1 MKLPKIIFGISTEEA
16 YKRAMSREGNGEKKK
31 ETSIQLSVQASI
43 NRKDYVKVP
52 NTNTLIAKFEPD
64 ESKGL
69 TWEKTH
75 YKLAENGLF
84 MPAPALF
91 MPYFMNVIDAYNG
104 KIQLYDGLGNQIN
117 RKEVED
123 IYKHLTINH
132 VNNGAYSWLDA
143 LFKEENNFW
152 YIETEHRVI
161 NGKLKG
167 TRQPLEICLM
177 EDCYVSLDFNK
188 QGLAIKKSNNQ
199 EYEQGKNIK
208 FVYPKDGTVAG
219 FVANSDWAD
228 LDCYRIPQ
236 DSSSDLGVF
245 PCAEGTSKN

>member
-1 MKLPKIIFGISTEEA
+1 MTNPRLLELANRLGNEGLPKQKAVEKEIIQKGLE
-16 YKRAMSREGNGEKKK
+16 
-31 ETSIQLSVQASI
+31 VQANI

-84 MPAPALF
+84 MPSPALF

-104 KIQLYDGLGNQIN
+104 KIQLYDGEGNPISKQEI
-117 RKEVED
+117 ED

-132 VNNGAYSWLDA
+132 INNGAWSWLDA
-143 LFKEENNFW
+143 KFDGNSIKTN
-152 YIETEHRVI
+152 HKVI
-161 NGKLKG
+161 RGELKP
-167 TRQPLEICLM
+167 QNSESLDNCLM
-177 EDCYVSLDFNK
+177 EDCYASLIFNK
-188 QGLAIKKSNNQ
+188 QGLPTEKSKKQ
-199 EYEQGKNIK
+199 EYKQGKNIYYK
-208 FVYPKDGTVAG
+208 YPRDGAVAW
-219 FVANSDWAD
+219 FVADSDGAYLRCDRNPRFSNSA
-228 LDCYRIPQ
+228 
-236 DSSSDLGVF
+236 LGVF